1 MSSSVVDLLR
11 AALDGFDLPATTVS
25 SSARQS
31 IRIAT
36 LRKDYVNLLWLQFE
50 LTDMT
55 AGKLQGRRDP
65 AIERTRAMIDSL
77 LGPQEGEE
85 AAEQAFLKWE
95 RNRIFDN
102 DGEQMLVALSLGQI
116 EQNLI
121 LQRQVYGELVVPQ
134 NLTPV
139 DTYFVAKSMDASKA
153 KVLVGIQ
160 RDAQLLERARSAI
173 HSYLVMTELE
183 LEQGG
188 QTSALFH
195 RAQNYV
201 NGALQRLAPVA
212 LQKFLSAQ
220 ESMYDGGAE
229 DLSHALT
236 SCRRML
242 KALADALYPATNEL
256 VRGPDGVDRKLSD
269 EAYRNRLL
277 QYVREQLG
285 RHGQG
290 AVVQDTLD
298 TLGQR
303 LKSLDSLAS
312 KGVHDE
318 VSTAEAET
326 CVVWTYLLAADI
338 VRIADGTSALLVTRA
353 TPATNSS
360 ASVD

>member
-1 MSSSVVDLLR
+1 MSSAVVNLIR
-11 AALDGFDLPATTVS
+11 VALDSFDAPETTVS
-25 SSARQS
+25 SSARRS
-31 IRIAT
+31 MRIAT

-55 AGKLQGRRDP
+55 ASKLQGRSDP
-65 AIERTRAMIDSL
+65 AIDRTRMMIDSL
-77 LGPQEGEE
+77 LGPDDGGSE
-85 AAEQAFLKWE
+85 AERAFLKWE
-95 RNRIFDN
+95 RNRLFDQ
-102 DGEQMLVALSLGQI
+102 DGEPMLVAISLGQI
-116 EQNLI
+116 EQSLV

-139 DTYFVAKSMDASKA
+139 DTYYAAKDMDASRA
-153 KVLVGIQ
+153 KVLIGIQ

-173 HSYLVMTELE
+173 HSFLVVTEME

-188 QTSALFH
+188 ETSTLFH
-195 RAQNYV
+195 RAQEYINS
-201 NGALQRLAPVA
+201 ALQRLAPLA
-212 LQKFLSAQ
+212 LEKFVSAQ
-220 ESMYDGGAE
+220 ESMHNGGAE

-242 KALADALYPATNEL
+242 KALADALYPATNEV
-256 VRGPDGVDRKLSD
+256 VRGADGVDRKMSD

-277 QYVREQLG
+277 QYARVELG

-298 TLGQR
+298 SLGQR

-318 VSTAEAET
+318 VSAAEAET

-338 VRIADGTSALLVTRA
+338 VRIADGTSSLLREL
-353 TPATNSS
+353 S
-360 ASVD
+360 ASGK